1 MLRELSG
8 SPGVGNVSGLQG
20 LRGLRLDRPQL
31 YFDYERDRDLVDLLG
46 RLGGE
51 AGGEPAIPGALNFR
65 IKNGSVTLA
74 GLGRLDRV
82 NLDARIRDGWIDAQ
96 GVWNA
101 TVAFAGWDGRA
112 AEDGAGDPAE
122 GGAASRSFAL
132 PVLFEPAL
140 FDRPLR
146 IPALNLSTAG
156 RFRFSGA
163 TDFTEGTAFLSIPF
177 IAEDRFRTGS
187 IELNLALRDRILRV
201 NNASPGMEAGR
212 GTPVVFGLDYGLD
225 TGDLSVRLVCDEYSP
240 GDFIRLRGP
249 WGEQNRFLALRT
261 SGGAA
266 LSYSPEGAL
275 DYHADL
281 TGIIP
286 PGLPLGR
293 SGFKIGLAGDRDRV
307 RFDTLELTLAR
318 GRAGDQP
325 GGTVRFRGDLGL
337 PALTPNGTLS
347 VQDLSLTGRGDIT
360 TLLTLRSRGEDLNVF
375 AETLTV
381 GGAEFTALELDL
393 YRREGGLSF
402 NAGALRFYEDS
413 EGASSSQAA
422 LNMSTIQADGT
433 FDFSPPHLE
442 TRLTLD
448 SYSLRDF
455 VEVASPLVEPFEFP
469 SQLPPRLPEFG
480 ENLLR
485 HSQIT
490 TEIFATTD
498 FKHLFYNAPRL
509 VISYSGYQDIIAL
522 FSVSGTDRRFN
533 VDEGQILWNGG
544 SGRLVG
550 QSDFSDPDNISFV
563 VNIGYQD
570 LNYYLTG
577 ALLERRT
584 LSLGGSYG
592 LSGFIS
598 SGGEGTY
605 SGYFKGEQIPL
616 SLGGQIASLSF
627 GASLRYLSS
636 RSWQLDLIQFEL
648 ADLAAPGSS
657 QYYAGNG
664 GLLKLSG
671 RVDQDQILL
680 REISFDDT
688 QGILVGNGAFSFSA
702 DETGLYR
709 GHFSVAGREH
719 RESYLVDLSWRPPA
733 DPEGTAAAG
742 GTAETASAPG
752 ISPGSGDTLF
762 ARGTPSIEDLSSVGE
777 FRMELSGVG
786 MRLGRFSGKI
796 PNALA
801 DGDLRLEWESLKN
814 FNLRLNL
821 HSLSG
826 SRGGQAFNLSG
837 RVFMDSGEFRL
848 EELNAKMGSLE
859 ALVPHL
865 RLSLGESRME
875 GDGRVQGKISGR
887 DLGLDFSLNSRFA
900 PIDSWPG
907 YAEALENFQGTLR
920 ISNAAIDDWKREES
934 FDFVFSREGEGI
946 VFSGGPENMIFF
958 AIRPEGSFIAAF
970 SDPFPVRGSFQGS
983 ISLSSIDA
991 RGEGIE
997 VDLPAIW
1004 RFIPTREE
1012 FNIAAGRAVGSL
1024 QIRGPLGDPEFFGS
1038 ARGEGLRMQ
1047 VPSFLAEDIVPQQLS
1062 LVFDGTEMRF
1072 DHVAAECG
1080 KGMGMISGQ
1089 FWLEKWIPTSFSL
1102 DITVLKDRPLPFS
1115 FDIGGVLA
1123 RGTASG
1129 TMKIGMTDLVLN
1141 VSGDLI
1147 AQETEIS
1154 LNAAEIAASQRE
1166 DAWGDLTIPV
1176 VTDIGITT
1184 GKKVEFLWPTREFPM
1199 LQAYADMGAKAR
1211 IYANSLDRSFTF
1223 TGDVKL
1229 RSGEVFYFERSFYIR
1244 NGILSFKETQNQFD
1258 PRITVRAEA
1267 RDRSSTGPVTI
1278 SMVVDNAPLQSFTAR
1293 FESSPALSQIEIF
1306 SLLGQNFVGSARDDG
1321 SVSNPFLASSVDL
1334 LAQSAVLRRVQ
1345 GALRNFLH
1353 LDMFSFRTQFI
1364 QNAAFSFIGLQD
1376 QPVDRIGW
1384 VGNYFDNTSVFVGKY
1399 IGSEVFTQAMLSL
1412 RYDDKKRTFGGYTIE
1427 PDLGIELQSPLGN
1440 IRWNLVPTHP
1450 ENWYIN
1456 DCSFTISWNF
1466 SF

>member
-1 MLRELSG
+1 
-8 SPGVGNVSGLQG
+8 
-20 LRGLRLDRPQL
+20 L
-31 YFDYERDRDLVDLLG
+31 YLDYERDRDLLDLLA

-51 AGGEPAIPGALNFR
+51 AGGEPALPGALNFQ
-65 IKNGSVTLA
+65 IKNGSFTLA

-82 NLDARIRDGWIDAQ
+82 NLDARIRDGRIDAQ
-96 GVWNA
+96 GAWNA
-101 TVAFAGWDGRA
+101 TVAFAGWDGRGT
-112 AEDGAGDPAE
+112 EDGAGDPAE
-122 GGAASRSFAL
+122 GASRFFPL
-132 PVLFEPAL
+132 PV
-140 FDRPLR
+140 DRPLR
-146 IPALNLSTAG
+146 IPALNVSTAG

-163 TDFTEGTAFLSIPF
+163 TDFTEGTAFLSVPF
-177 IAEDRFRTGS
+177 ITEDRFRTGS
-187 IELNLALRDRILRV
+187 IGLNLTLGDRILRV
-201 NNASPGMEAGR
+201 DNASPGVAAGR
-212 GTPVVFGLDYGLD
+212 GTPVIFGLDYGLD
-225 TGDLSVRLVCDEYSP
+225 TGDLSVRLLCDQYSP
-240 GDFIRLRGP
+240 ADFIRLRGS
-249 WGEQNRFLALRT
+249 WEDQNKFLALRT
-261 SGGAA
+261 SGGAT

-275 DYHADL
+275 DYQADL
-281 TGIIP
+281 TGLIP

-293 SGFKIGLAGDRDRV
+293 SGFKVDVAGDRDRM
-307 RFDTLELTLAR
+307 RFDNLELTLAR
-318 GRAGDQP
+318 GREGDQP

-337 PALTPNGTLS
+337 PALTPGGTLT
-347 VQDLSLTGRGDIT
+347 VQDLSLTGRGAIDT
-360 TLLTLRSRGEDLNVF
+360 VLTLRSRGEDLNVF
-375 AETLTV
+375 AETLTM

-393 YRREGGLSF
+393 YRQEGGLSF
-402 NAGALRFYEDS
+402 NAGALRFYEDPEGR

-422 LNMSTIQADGT
+422 LSMSTIQADGT
-433 FDFSPPHLE
+433 FDFAPPHLE

-455 VEVASPLVEPFEFP
+455 AELASPLVEPFELP
-469 SQLPPRLPEFG
+469 SQLPPRLPEVG

-498 FKHLFYNAPRL
+498 FQHLFYNAPRL

-533 VDEGQILWNGG
+533 IDEGQILWNGG

-550 QSDFSDPDNISFV
+550 QSDFSDPDNISFTA
-563 VNIGYQD
+563 NIGYQD

-577 ALLERRT
+577 SLLERRT

-598 SGGEGTY
+598 SGGGGTY
-605 SGYFKGEQIPL
+605 SGYFKGEQMPL

-627 GASLRYLSS
+627 GVSLRYLSS
-636 RSWQLDLIQFEL
+636 RSWQVDVIQFEV
-648 ADLAAPGSS
+648 ADLAVPGSS
-657 QYYAGNG
+657 PYYAGNG
-664 GLLKLSG
+664 GLLKVSAV
-671 RVDQDQILL
+671 VDQDQILL

-688 QGILVGNGAFSFSA
+688 QGLLAGNGAFSFIA

-709 GHFSVAGREH
+709 GHFAVAGKEH

-733 DPEGTAAAG
+733 ASAGAAEAGAVEAGTAEAG
-742 GTAETASAPG
+742 AAETASGPG
-752 ISPGSGDTLF
+752 DPPASGDTLF
-762 ARGTPSIEDLSSVGE
+762 ARGTPLIEDLASLGE
-777 FRMELSGVG
+777 LRLDLSGVG
-786 MRLGRFSGKI
+786 MRLGRFSAKL

-814 FNLRLNL
+814 FNVRLNL

-826 SRGGQAFNLSG
+826 GRGAQVFNVSG
-837 RVFMDSGEFRL
+837 RAFMDSEEFRL
-848 EELNAKMGSLE
+848 EELDVKVGSLE
-859 ALVPHL
+859 ALVPRF
-865 RLSLGESRME
+865 RLSLEESRME
-875 GDGRVQGKISGR
+875 GDGRLQGKISGR

-907 YAEALENFQGTLR
+907 YGEALEDFRGTLR
-920 ISNAAIDDWKREES
+920 ISNATLDDWKREDT

-946 VFSGGPENMIFF
+946 VFSGGPEDMIFL
-958 AIRPEGSFIAAF
+958 AIRPGGSFIAAF
-970 SDPFPVRGSFQGS
+970 GAPFPVQGAFQGS

-991 RGEGIE
+991 RGEGIV
-997 VDLPAIW
+997 VDLPAVW
-1004 RFIPTREE
+1004 RFVPTREE
-1012 FNIAAGRAVGSL
+1012 FNITAGRAIGSL

-1038 ARGEGLRMQ
+1038 ARGEGLRMR
-1047 VPSFLAEDIVPQQLS
+1047 VPSFLAEDIVPRQMT
-1062 LVFDGTEMRF
+1062 LVFDGNEMRF
-1072 DHVAAECG
+1072 DHVAAESG
-1080 KGMGMISGQ
+1080 KGLGMISGQ
-1089 FWLEKWIPTSFSL
+1089 FWLEKWIPVSFSL

-1115 FDIGGVLA
+1115 IDIGGVLA

-1129 TMKIGMTDLVLN
+1129 TMNIGMTDLILN

-1154 LNAAEIAASQRE
+1154 LDAAEIAASQRE
-1166 DAWGDLTIPV
+1166 DSWGDLTIPV
-1176 VTDIGITT
+1176 VTDIVITT

-1211 IYANSLDRSFTF
+1211 IYANSLDRSFSF

-1267 RDRSSTGPVTI
+1267 RDRSATGPVTI

-1321 SVSNPFLASSVDL
+1321 SVSNPFLASSADL

-1345 GALRNFLH
+1345 GALRNLLH

-1364 QNAAFSFIGLQD
+1364 QNAAFSFIGLQE

-1399 IGSEVFTQAMLSL
+1399 IGSEVFAQAMLSL
-1412 RYDDKKRTFGGYTIE
+1412 RYDEKKRTFGGYTIE